1 MCTMPSALL
10 GTKNVLLSIQNRE
23 IENLYIT
30 KLAAHNVLNRTFCG
44 HRAC

>member
-1 MCTMPSALL
+1 MPIPLL
-10 GTKNVLLSIQNRE
+10 GTKNVLLSTQNRE

-30 KLAAHNVLNRTFCG
+30 KLAAHNVPNRAFCG